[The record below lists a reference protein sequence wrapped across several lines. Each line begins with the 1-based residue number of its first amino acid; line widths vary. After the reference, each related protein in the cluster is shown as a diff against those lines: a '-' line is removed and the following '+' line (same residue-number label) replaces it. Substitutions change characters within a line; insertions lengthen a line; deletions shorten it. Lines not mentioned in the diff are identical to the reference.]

1 MRQESSNFSIRRIV
15 RYWSRPFHEAV
26 QIYRA
31 EFPADSRLSVAE
43 IRTLLKAGQYQL
55 FVAQEGGA
63 VSGFA
68 LIWVSRRP
76 AFVHLDYIAVRQDQK
91 GQGIGTVLYRW
102 LTTHL
107 RDFCPRASL
116 LTLEVDDDLI
126 PFYQRS
132 ATCVLHNTPYVFPGR
147 FGPLPMR
154 LMVYDLRQR
163 KTLPQRLV
171 RGVIRALYYDLHHR
185 PAGDPLLR
193 SFLPRVPQLVRLV

>member
-1 MRQESSNFSIRRIV
+1 M
-15 RYWSRPFHEAV
+15 
-26 QIYRA
+26 QIYQG
-31 EFPADSRLSVAE
+31 EFAADSRLSVAK

-55 FVAQEGGA
+55 FVTQKGGA

-68 LIWVSRRP
+68 LIWISRRP
-76 AFVHLDYIAVRQDQK
+76 AFVHLDYLAVRRAQK
-91 GQGIGTVLYRW
+91 GRGTGTILYRW

-116 LTLEVDDDLI
+116 LTLEVDDGLI

-132 ATCVLHNTPYVFPGR
+132 ATRVVHNTPYVFPGR

-154 LMVYDLRQR
+154 LMVYDRQNR
-163 KTLPQRLV
+163 KTLPRRLV
-171 RGVIRALYYDLHHR
+171 RGVIRALYQDLHHR

-193 SFLPRVPQLVRLV
+193 SFLPRIPQLVRLV